1 VHNPMRTVV
10 NSIKEE
16 MEEMKMEEEAAKA
29 AVNAE
34 FADFARYDDVEV
46 TFFFLLML
54 KWLNLFFQCI
64 VVP

>member
-16 MEEMKMEEEAAKA
+16 MEEMKMEEEYAKA

-46 TFFFLLML
+46 SIFCL
-54 KWLNLFFQCI
+54 C
-64 VVP
+64 

>member
-1 VHNPMRTVV
+1 MRTVV

-46 TFFFLLML
+46 SIFCL
-54 KWLNLFFQCI
+54 C
-64 VVP
+64 